1 VANIYK
7 NEMFALA
14 NTGTNLLYSVPADT
28 RAIVKTLQTTNLGAN
43 TVVTLIANNTTTS
56 YNAAIENVVAN
67 TAVNLLKGPL
77 ILEESQTLS
86 LSAGTANVI
95 SGVLSVLE
103 INRNEQ

>member
-86 LSAGTANVI
+86 IHAKDANVI
-95 SGVLSVLE
+95 SGILSVLE

>member
-43 TVVTLIANNTTTS
+43 TVVTLIANNTITS

>member
-1 VANIYK
+1 MANIYK
-7 NEMFALA
+7 NEMFALS
-14 NTGTNLLYSVPADT
+14 NTGANLIYTVPSDT
-28 RAIVKTLQTTNLGAN
+28 RAICKTLQTTNNGAN
-43 TVVTLIANNTTTS
+43 TVVTVSANNTTTS
-56 YNAAIENVVAN
+56 YNAAIEDVVTN

-86 LSAGTANVI
+86 MSAGTANVI

>member
-1 VANIYK
+1 MANIYK

-14 NTGTNLLYSVPADT
+14 NIGANLLYSVPSDT
-28 RAIVKTLQTTNLGAN
+28 RAIIKTLQTTNNGAN
-43 TVVTLIANNTTTS
+43 TVVTVTANNTITS
-56 YNAAIENVVAN
+56 YNAAIEDVVTN

-86 LSAGTANVI
+86 VSAGTANVI
-95 SGVLSVLE
+95 SGILSVLE

>member
-7 NEMFALA
+7 NEMFALS
-14 NTGTNLLYSVPADT
+14 NTGANLLYTVPSDT

-43 TVVTLIANNTTTS
+43 TVVTVSANNTTTS
-56 YNAAIENVVAN
+56 YNAAIEDVVTN

>member
-1 VANIYK
+1 MANIYK
-7 NEMFALA
+7 NEMFALS
-14 NTGTNLLYSVPADT
+14 NTGANLLYLTPADT
-28 RAIVKTLQTTNLGAN
+28 RTIVKTLQTTNLGAN
-43 TVVTLIANNTTTS
+43 TVVTLTANNTITS
-56 YNAAIENVVAN
+56 YNAAIEEIATN
-67 TAVNLLKGPL
+67 TAVNMLKGPL

>member
-1 VANIYK
+1 
-7 NEMFALA
+7 MFALS
-14 NTGTNLLYSVPADT
+14 NTGTNLLYTVPSDT

-43 TVVTLIANNTTTS
+43 TIVTVLANNMITS
-56 YNAAIENVVAN
+56 YNAAIEDVVTN

-86 LSAGTANVI
+86 IHAKDANVI

>member
-1 VANIYK
+1 
-7 NEMFALA
+7 MFALA